1 MTGELTL
8 SIRPE
13 AASIRSAQQAVAA
26 HFRAA
31 GLGAGAVGRA
41 EVVVEEVALNAFRH
55 GGAGEVTLEAA
66 EVEDGWRLRFED
78 AGAAFDPTA
87 SPAAPSA
94 RAAMGEGGL
103 GRVMVARAARRLG
116 YARVA
121 GAINRFDVV
130 IGRA

>member
-55 GGAGEVTLEAA
+55 GGAGEVTLEAVYCLGLCA
-66 EVEDGWRLRFED
+66 
-78 AGAAFDPTA
+78 TA
-87 SPAAPSA
+87 PAAMIDD
-94 RAAMGEGGL
+94 RL
-103 GRVMVARAARRLG
+103 VGRLTEQRLD
-116 YARVA
+116 AVLA
-121 GAINRFDVV
+121 ETLK
-130 IGRA
+130 